1 MKRCLHLIALL
12 TMAASLHGCSLWYF
26 DHDYDAAQS
35 ARWDANKAATANTL
49 AAR

>member
-1 MKRCLHLIALL
+1 MNRCLHLIALL
-12 TMAASLHGCSLWYF
+12 TMAASLHGCSLWYY

-35 ARWDANKAATANTL
+35 NASKAATVNTL